1 MGPKRILTAEQRARK
16 PEVQKATRALKKA
29 GTEYY
34 IQPQH
39 CNDKEH
45 KQPSKHYCA
54 KGKPLDVCKVEH
66 APTEKDP
73 IRIGA
78 IRSCNPCYLVKERE
92 RQMKPEIV
100 AKKLEYAARPEVKER
115 ERQRSQIH
123 GSGPPYKLQKEHE
136 NNPDFVA
143 YFPLSEM
150 YPGHKGSYP
159 LKALR
164 RIIHPLD
171 LGPIEKSLITVRP
184 RLLRIKEKAG
194 RPLLLH
200 PLQPIYL

>member
-16 PEVQKATRALKKA
+16 SEVQKATRALKKA

-54 KGKPLDVCKVEH
+54 KGKPLDVCKAEH

-100 AKKLEYAARPEVKER
+100 AKKLEYAARPEVKE
-115 ERQRSQIH
+115 
-123 GSGPPYKLQKEHE
+123 GNGKEARFTVLDRHT
-136 NNPDFVA
+136 
-143 YFPLSEM
+143 SSRKSM
-150 YPGHKGSYP
+150 RKI
-159 LKALR
+159 
-164 RIIHPLD
+164 RILW
-171 LGPIEKSLITVRP
+171 
-184 RLLRIKEKAG
+184 RIS
-194 RPLLLH
+194 H
-200 PLQPIYL
+200 